1 MVLQLFV
8 GPHEKER
15 KKKLYTDADADAVAR
30 IERSA
35 G

>member
-1 MVLQLFV
+1 MVLQLVV
-8 GPHEKER
+8 GPHETE
-15 KKKLYTDADADAVAR
+15 KLYTDADAVAR

>member
-1 MVLQLFV
+1 MVLQLVV
-8 GPHEKER
+8 GPHEKE
-15 KKKLYTDADADAVAR
+15 KEKKLYTDADAVAR